1 MKAIWNNTVIAES
14 NETVKLEGNYYFP
27 LGSAMTH
34 FLRDSSTHS
43 TCSWKGKASY
53 YDIVIDDSVNKDAA
67 WYYPEPKQEALN
79 IKNYV
84 AFWHGVEFSQ

>member
-1 MKAIWNNTVIAES
+1 MKAIWNNTLIAES
-14 NETVKLEGNYYFP
+14 NETVKLEGNFYFP
-27 LGSAMTH
+27 PESMMTQ
-34 FLRDSSTHS
+34 FLRESSTHS

-53 YDIVIDDSVNKDAA
+53 YDIVVDDEINPDAV

-84 AFWHGVEFSQ
+84 AFWHGVEVSQ

>member
-1 MKAIWNNTVIAES
+1 MKAIWNNIVIAES
-14 NETVKLEGNYYFP
+14 NETVNLEGNCYFP
-27 LGSAMTH
+27 PSSVMTH

-67 WYYPEPKQEALN
+67 WYYPKPKQEALN

-84 AFWHGVEFSQ
+84 AFWHGVEFNQ

>member
-27 LGSAMTH
+27 PDSVMSQL
-34 FLRDSSTHS
+34 LRDSNSHT

-53 YDIVIDDSVNKDAA
+53 YDIVVDDEINRDAA
-67 WYYPEPKQEALN
+67 WCYPEPKQEALN
-79 IKNYV
+79 IKNFV
-84 AFWHGVEFSQ
+84 AFWHGVEVIQ

>member
-27 LGSAMTH
+27 PRSVMTQ
-34 FLRDSSTHS
+34 FLRDSSTHT
-43 TCSWKGKASY
+43 TCSWKGMASY
-53 YDIVIDDSVNKDAA
+53 YDIVIDDSINNDAA

-79 IKNYV
+79 IRNYV